1 MKLILCDVDASVVAA
16 WRAQFARHP
25 EVQVFEKSI
34 LDVEIDAVV
43 NPGNSFGFMDGGL
56 ALKLC
61 EKFGFEIQEVVRK
74 AVRERY
80 GKEML
85 VGQADV
91 FPTGKTPAFLIHA
104 PTMRTPQPIG
114 DTVNAYLAARAAF
127 NAAKAYNS
135 NAAKGGEP
143 IGTVALP
150 GLGTGTGKMNPLVSA
165 RQIRYAYEEAWD
177 LRKFPDQNL
186 SRLSR
191 RDKKLKEVPGG
202 KEEEE

>member
-1 MKLILCDVDASVVAA
+1 MKLILCDVDPAVVAA
-16 WRAQFARHP
+16 WRTQFARHP
-25 EVQVFEKSI
+25 DVQVLEKSI
-34 LDVEIDAVV
+34 LEVEADAVV

-61 EKFGFEIQEVVRK
+61 DKFGLEIQEAVRK

-85 VGQADV
+85 VGQAEV
-91 FPTGKTPAFLIHA
+91 FPTGKTPPFLIHA
-104 PTMRTPQPIG
+104 PTLRVPQPIG

-127 NAAKAYNS
+127 DAARAFNAM
-135 NAAKGGEP
+135 KGGEP
-143 IGTVALP
+143 IGSIALP
-150 GLGTGTGKMNPLVSA
+150 GLGTGSGKMHPLVSA
-165 RQIRYAYEEAWD
+165 RQIRYAYEEVWG

-186 SRLSR
+186 SRLGR
-191 RDKKLKEVPGG
+191 RDRKLKEVPGA

>member
-1 MKLILCDVDASVVAA
+1 MKLILCDVDPAVIEA
-16 WRAQFARHP
+16 WRSQFARHP
-25 EVQVFEKSI
+25 DVQVVLKSI
-34 LDVEIDAVV
+34 LEIEADAVV

-61 EKFGFEIQEVVRK
+61 EKFGFEIQEAVRQ
-74 AVRERY
+74 AVRERF
-80 GKEML
+80 GSEML
-85 VGQADV
+85 VGQAEV
-91 FPTGKTPAFLIHA
+91 FPTGKSPAFLIHA

-127 NAAKAYNS
+127 GAAKAY

-143 IGTVALP
+143 IKSIALP
-150 GLGTGTGKMNPLVSA
+150 GLGTGTGKMNPLISA
-165 RQIRYAYEEAWD
+165 RQIRYAYEEAWG

-191 RDKKLKEVPGG
+191 RDKKLKEIPGG